1 MGSTRAL
8 TQRTFKRM
16 RALCAAKMRIF
27 DFRKRKK
34 RLDIF
39 AKNGQHL
46 TVTSRLSHS
55 ESEFVPSFVG
65 VVGVEISFRTKVE
78 IKFSSPAPTTQGYT
92 TVDMSFSFPL
102 ARHSQNFSSPFGSAY
117 GLPFVALRPSSHKLS
132 LMVHAQ

>member
-1 MGSTRAL
+1 
-8 TQRTFKRM
+8 M

-27 DFRKRKK
+27 DFRERKK

-46 TVTSRLSHS
+46 TVTNRLSHT
-55 ESEFVPSFVG
+55 ESEFMPSFVGVVG

-92 TVDMSFSFPL
+92 NRGYV
-102 ARHSQNFSSPFGSAY
+102 H
-117 GLPFVALRPSSHKLS
+117 FVPTCAS
-132 LMVHAQ
+132 

>member
-1 MGSTRAL
+1 
-8 TQRTFKRM
+8 M

-27 DFRKRKK
+27 DFREQKK
-34 RLDIF
+34 SLDIF
-39 AKNGQHL
+39 AKNGQHM
-46 TVTSRLSHS
+46 TVTNRLSHS

-92 TVDMSFSFPL
+92 NHGYVHFVPF
-102 ARHSQNFSSPFGSAY
+102 ARHSQIFSSPFGSAY

-132 LMVHAQ
+132 QMVHAQ